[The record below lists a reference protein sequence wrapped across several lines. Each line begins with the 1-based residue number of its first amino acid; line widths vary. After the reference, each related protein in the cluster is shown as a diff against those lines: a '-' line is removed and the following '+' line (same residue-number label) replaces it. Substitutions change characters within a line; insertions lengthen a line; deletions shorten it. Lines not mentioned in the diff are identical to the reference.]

1 MFENFSKFFANRE
14 NIILFVVA
22 LVILSGILY
31 LKKLGLYEGM
41 NQGMNEEKPEKK
53 PSEIIFSPIS

>member
-1 MFENFSKFFANRE
+1 MFENFSKFFSNRE

-41 NQGMNEEKPEKK
+41 KEGNEEKTEKT
-53 PSEIIFSPIS
+53 PSKITFSPIS